1 MAGVTA
7 RIASLCWRLARV
19 PFRAPFVTARGTV
32 ACRETLLVAVR
43 ADGGPAGYGEA
54 TPWSPFGQGTARDAA
69 DRLAEWAARLVGREI
84 DGAALLAGLPAEPAG
99 AMALRC
105 ALDLALHD
113 LRGKLAGL
121 PVSALLGGGATSVPV
136 NAVIGAV
143 PAALAAEQARAV
155 AAAGYRCVKVKVATG
170 SLAEDEARV
179 AAIRAAAG
187 PATHL
192 RLDANGGWTASDAIA
207 AITRLERYGLEL
219 VEEPVACGDFAAM
232 AQVRRAV
239 GTPIAADE
247 SVRDLA
253 SARRAL
259 DTGGAS
265 LLVVKPMVVGGL
277 AASRDI
283 IGLAT
288 SAGAGAI
295 VTSSIGFGLEIAGA
309 LHLAATLPAPALAC
323 GLATASLLAS
333 DLTGGEPSI
342 RDGAMPVPVRP
353 GLGVAL
359 DERTVER
366 YATGPAMRRPT
377 TLGAAAPSAL
387 L

>member
-1 MAGVTA
+1 MTA
-7 RIASLCWRLARV
+7 RITGLCWRLARV
-19 PFRAPFVTARGTV
+19 PFRAPFATARGTI
-32 ACRETLLVAVR
+32 AYRETLIVALR

-54 TPWSPFGQGTARDAA
+54 TPWPPFGQGSARDAA
-69 DRLAEWAARLVGREI
+69 DRLAEWARRLIGREI
-84 DGAALLAGLPAEPAG
+84 DVAALLADLPPDPAG

-121 PVSALLGGGATSVPV
+121 PVSAPLGASATSVPV

-143 PAALAAEQARAV
+143 PAALAAEQARTAV
-155 AAAGYRCVKVKVATG
+155 AAGYGCVKVKVATG
-170 SLAEDEARV
+170 SLRENEARV
-179 AAIRAAAG
+179 AAVRAAAG
-187 PATHL
+187 PATRI
-192 RLDANGGWTASDAIA
+192 RLDANGGWSVSGAIA

-219 VEEPVACGDFAAM
+219 VEEPVTSGDFAAM

-239 GTPIAADE
+239 HTPIAADE

-259 DTGGAS
+259 DAGGAD

-277 AASRDI
+277 AASREI
-283 IGLAT
+283 IALAS

-309 LHLAATLPAPALAC
+309 LHLAATLPAPVLAC
-323 GLATASLLAS
+323 GLATASLLAN
-333 DLTGGEPSI
+333 DLTGGEPVV
-342 RDGAMPVPVRP
+342 RDGAMLVPDGP

-359 DERTVER
+359 DRPAFER
-366 YATGPAMRRPT
+366 YATGPATSYPPVRRPDP
-377 TLGAAAPSAL
+377 AAPSAL
-387 L
+387 V